1 MTDDNLAKTIGWI
14 VILMVVVAAIGFGV
28 VGFVLLF
35 SDDGATV
42 TEQPHIPQTQ
52 DLTSSDRSVTQ
63 PIPTTTPVRPEHD
76 LQKSERDSPI
86 YINYDADAAEE
97 AVMDVCSEYKDSLV
111 YIQGETDCN
120 DMAIYLWNMLQKKGV
135 KTLLVIGTPD
145 GGHTPFADCDHAW
158 LACDTPDGYIHIEPT
173 VPMVIYG
180 NCVYTFRTSEE
191 IDEMME
197 ELEEWNKSEKDS
209 IRERVREELR
219 REHPH
224 LTFTEEE
231 IEMACEKALEK
242 VLSSEEDREML
253 ANVRSGARYIKRE
266 RPGDYSDF
274 DYRQGYYYAKPSDMR
289 KDIGERW

>member
-1 MTDDNLAKTIGWI
+1 
-14 VILMVVVAAIGFGV
+14 VVVAAIGFGV

-52 DLTSSDRSVTQ
+52 RPSSSDRSATQ
-63 PIPTTTPVRPEHD
+63 PIPTTTPVHPEHD

-120 DMAIYLWNMLQKKGV
+120 DMAIYLWNMLQKRGV

-145 GGHTPFADCDHAW
+145 GEHTPFADCDHAW

-173 VPMVIYG
+173 VPMVIYS
-180 NCVYTFRTSEE
+180 NYVYTFRTQDEIDAYMESWEEESYRENRDDHPYLSDEEFDTIWRSVTTSEE
-191 IDEMME
+191 GQ
-197 ELEEWNKSEKDS
+197 
-209 IRERVREELR
+209 ELR
-219 REHPH
+219 SK
-224 LTFTEEE
+224 L
-231 IEMACEKALEK
+231 
-242 VLSSEEDREML
+242 
-253 ANVRSGARYIKRE
+253 RSGLWDIQSE

-274 DYRQGYYYAKPSDMR
+274 DYRQGYYYAKPSDLR
-289 KDIGERW
+289 KDIGDRW